1 MRRRT
6 VIATLMLSML
16 LLLISCTN
24 VNKQDNTKKNNID
37 VVNEK
42 ITTDT
47 AKNVTK
53 EIKEE
58 EDTDFNKK
66 LKDVDITKVTVYTKF
81 DKANSTSTIYT
92 IGFNDDKV
100 VTDLNIMRT
109 LPLIDIKGYEEFI
122 DKEINDEN
130 NKKIEKLMGIDEA
143 VVLDITPNTAGKELP
158 KDYVKK
164 YTKLT
169 ILSFSYEEK
178 VKENITLEEFTEKLI
193 KENFEKAY

>member
-1 MRRRT
+1 MRRRI

-16 LLLISCTN
+16 LLLTSCTN

-58 EDTDFNKK
+58 EDTDFNKE

-130 NKKIEKLMGIDEA
+130 NKKIEKSMGIDEA

>member
-1 MRRRT
+1 MRRRI

-16 LLLISCTN
+16 LLLTSCTN

-58 EDTDFNKK
+58 EDTDFNKE

-109 LPLIDIKGYEEFI
+109 LPLIDIKRYEEFI

-130 NKKIEKLMGIDEA
+130 NKKIEKSMGIDEA

>member
-1 MRRRT
+1 MRRRI

-16 LLLISCTN
+16 LLLTSCTN

-58 EDTDFNKK
+58 EDTDFNKE
-66 LKDVDITKVTVYTKF
+66 LKDVDITKVTIYTKF